1 MNTPPL
7 KLFHLRATEVA
18 PPAKF
23 AKNELLLSKTE
34 ARSTGIVE
42 VQPDK
47 EYRIPFVADGN
58 SFSLEIHLPNAFPHE
73 CPVLRVSP
81 PATHPMLDESYNVT
95 GVPALTVFSMHVDL
109 GRIIQGIIMEFQN
122 HPPRLTAPLRATAT
136 FSPSPAVRGIYG
148 GMKHPTASPPAG
160 SPFKTSHAASQFSQL
175 DGLTVSQLEELLRD
189 ECKLSEFV
197 ERLPEVVRSEEI
209 KQQMVLQNEDLARR
223 SLELKPIMEERKNS
237 LLQKVDEVNTLK
249 AEFEAGSEVFEV
261 HQRAFHTS
269 TLQDNLRVGAQA
281 AEEESETVAQ
291 QFLDVPTRRHFDWE
305 TKFGSTASAI
315 SCGMFATPRRSAAAI
330 VDPDLELGT
339 PECPAELRR
348 NALCTVGRGVD

>member
-1 MNTPPL
+1 M
-7 KLFHLRATEVA
+7 FQAIFGRRSSEVTQQS
-18 PPAKF
+18 P
-23 AKNELLLSKTE
+23 LLLQRQRQIDSI
-34 ARSTGIVE
+34 RSCCPNIVE

-58 SFSLEIHLPNAFPHE
+58 SFGLEIHLPNAFPHE

-136 FSPSPAVRGIYG
+136 FSPSPAVRGVYG
-148 GMKHPTASPPAG
+148 GMKPPTASPPAG

-223 SLELKPIMEERKNS
+223 SLELKPVMEERKNS

-291 QFLDVPTRRHFDWE
+291 QFLDGKLSTDAFLSQFMPKRMLSHTRRAKEEKLHYQ
-305 TKFGSTASAI
+305 
-315 SCGMFATPRRSAAAI
+315 
-330 VDPDLELGT
+330 LQELHRTGF
-339 PECPAELRR
+339 
-348 NALCTVGRGVD
+348 